1 MAHRPLIELI
11 LARQLTSL
19 LAVPVFIVDVQG
31 TLVFYNEPAELILG
45 QRFAETGE
53 IAVEEL
59 ASLFETTADDGTPL
73 ANDELPITIALVE
86 GRPAHRTF
94 WIRGLDAVP
103 RHIEVT
109 AFPLITQT
117 GAHLGAVALFWER

>member
-11 LARQLTSL
+11 LARQLASL
-19 LAVPVFIVDVQG
+19 LALPVFIVDRQG

-45 QRFAETGE
+45 QRFAETGA

-73 ANDELPITIALVE
+73 ANDDLPITIALVE

-94 WIRGLDAVP
+94 RIRALDAMP
-103 RHIEVT
+103 HHIEVT
-109 AFPLITQT
+109 AFPLINQA
-117 GAHLGAVALFWER
+117 GQRLGAVAVFWEC

>member
-19 LAVPVFIVDVQG
+19 LAVPVFIVDVQA

-103 RHIEVT
+103 HHIEVT

-117 GAHLGAVALFWER
+117 GALLGAVAFFWER

>member
-11 LARQLTSL
+11 LARQLASL
-19 LAVPVFIVDVQG
+19 LALPVFIVDRQG

-45 QRFAETGE
+45 RRFGETGA
-53 IAVEEL
+53 IAVGEL
-59 ASLFETTADDGTPL
+59 ASLFAPTEEDGTPL
-73 ANDELPITIALVE
+73 PNDALPITIALVD

-117 GAHLGAVALFWER
+117 GAHLGAVAFFWER